1 MRVVRATGEA
11 PLLDGVEHA
20 TRRFGIPR
28 LGRHVDAVHPDE
40 RVVGGRTAVARRHGP
55 DRSAAPAVGGR
66 PVWQRPVPR
75 RWAFVAGLLVLA
87 ACASEER
94 SVTVVGSGAAVA
106 TPGPSSPSGQSSPSG
121 RSSPSGQSAAEV
133 TAVRPSA
140 VNPSALDPSA
150 VVGDPGDGTVAP
162 VAGPSGV
169 APPVTAPPLPDT
181 WRTVTVRLTRADG
194 TAFDWCLLLADAEIL
209 RQRGLMG
216 VRDLAGFDGMLFRF
230 GAEQDEQFW
239 MKDTPLPLSIAFFR
253 ADGSFVSAADMPPC
267 PPAVGGQ
274 CPLYAATSSYADAI
288 ETAKGAVATAAVAA
302 GTTIAVGG
310 TGCPAH

>member
-28 LGRHVDAVHPDE
+28 LGRHVDAVHPGE
-40 RVVGGRTAVARRHGP
+40 RVVGGPTAVARRHGP
-55 DRSAAPAVGGR
+55 DRSAAPAAGGR
-66 PVWQRPVPR
+66 PVWWRS
-75 RWAFVAGLLVLA
+75 AFVAGLLVLA

-106 TPGPSSPSGQSSPSG
+106 PPGQ
-121 RSSPSGQSAAEV
+121 SSPSGQSAADV
-133 TAVRPSA
+133 TGVRPSA

-194 TAFDWCLLLADAEIL
+194 TAFDWCLLLADAQIL

-230 GAEQDEQFW
+230 GAEQAEQFW

-267 PPAVGGQ
+267 PPAAGGQ

-302 GTTIAVGG
+302 GTKIAVGR